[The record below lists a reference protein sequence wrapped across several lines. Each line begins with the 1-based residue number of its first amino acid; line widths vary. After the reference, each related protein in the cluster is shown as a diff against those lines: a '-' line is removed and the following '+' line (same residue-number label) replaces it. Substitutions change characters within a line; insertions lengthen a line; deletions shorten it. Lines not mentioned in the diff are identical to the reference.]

1 MATKRGLVT
10 DSFKMLKK
18 AKRRGE
24 KKEKKPTPPPQ
35 QKGEEQRGNTWRRR
49 GRSPDSRL
57 IGAEAE
63 GQTARQEGLE
73 KLRHFDLDW
82 RFGPCTGISRL
93 DRWERAKGHGLNPPG
108 EIRDLLLHTQADPE
122 YSHSLWRDYPL

>member
-35 QKGEEQRGNTWRRR
+35 QK
-49 GRSPDSRL
+49 
-57 IGAEAE
+57 EAE